1 MDARRRL
8 ALAGFLLLGF
18 VSAGQAS
25 AAETLPVDRVQP
37 GMVGEGLTVFSGDK
51 LEPFKVHVLGV
62 LRNFGPKQNLIL
74 ARLEGGPLAET
85 GVIAGMSGSPV
96 YIEGK
101 LVGAVAYSFPFSKE
115 PIAGITP
122 IEEMIAATES
132 GAPRRSLRAMS
143 LPLDPKSLLSFEA
156 VAPPRAAPVPIQ
168 GTSLLGRE
176 QLSPYLGRVLAP
188 IATPASLH
196 GFTREGFDAVAPLLR
211 QFGLEPLLGGSVMPS
226 TAQIETT
233 PGAGAREIRPGDAIG
248 VGLVAGDFDISAV
261 GTVTHV
267 DAANGNVYAFGHPM
281 FNLGPIEY
289 PMTRATV
296 HVVIPNLQSSFKL
309 ASTGEVVG
317 TWLQDRIAAIR
328 GVRGTKPRMIPLSVT
343 VTTSR
348 GQERSYQLQLVNDE
362 LFSPVLTFVSLI
374 SVLQA
379 TEREFGTHTVKVSA
393 WISVAGERRVN
404 IEDVFAEQQPAISA
418 SAMVAA
424 PLSFLMTNDFKAL
437 EIREVKVALDA
448 SETPQTSTL
457 VRAWLD
463 RSRVSRGS
471 SVPLNLLLRSYR
483 GEENLKKV
491 DVEIPENIG
500 EGKLQLL
507 VADASTVT
515 SLERREMGDRFTP
528 RNLDQLIRAI
538 NGLRKNNRLY
548 VRLTRNEPGA
558 IVRGEYMSSLPPSVL
573 NVLQADR
580 SSSGYIPIQN
590 STLWESE
597 LTIDQSVS
605 GSRVLELEVKNP

>member
-1 MDARRRL
+1 
-8 ALAGFLLLGF
+8 
-18 VSAGQAS
+18 
-25 AAETLPVDRVQP
+25 
-37 GMVGEGLTVFSGDK
+37 
-51 LEPFKVHVLGV
+51 
-62 LRNFGPKQNLIL
+62 
-74 ARLEGGPLAET
+74 
-85 GVIAGMSGSPV
+85 
-96 YIEGK
+96 
-101 LVGAVAYSFPFSKE
+101 
-115 PIAGITP
+115 
-122 IEEMIAATES
+122 
-132 GAPRRSLRAMS
+132 
-143 LPLDPKSLLSFEA
+143 
-156 VAPPRAAPVPIQ
+156 
-168 GTSLLGRE
+168 
-176 QLSPYLGRVLAP
+176 
-188 IATPASLH
+188 
-196 GFTREGFDAVAPLLR
+196 
-211 QFGLEPLLGGSVMPS
+211 
-226 TAQIETT
+226 
-233 PGAGAREIRPGDAIG
+233 
-248 VGLVAGDFDISAV
+248 
-261 GTVTHV
+261 
-267 DAANGNVYAFGHPM
+267 
-281 FNLGPIEY
+281 
-289 PMTRATV
+289 
-296 HVVIPNLQSSFKL
+296 
-309 ASTGEVVG
+309 
-317 TWLQDRIAAIR
+317 
-328 GVRGTKPRMIPLSVT
+328 
-343 VTTSR
+343 
-348 GQERSYQLQLVNDE
+348 
-362 LFSPVLTFVSLI
+362 
-374 SVLQA
+374 
-379 TEREFGTHTVKVSA
+379 
-393 WISVAGERRVN
+393 VAGERRVN
-404 IEDVFAEQQPAISA
+404 IEDVFAEEQPAISA

-463 RSRVSRGS
+463 RSRVSPGS